1 MRIALGVDTLSYHCR
16 LDAGEITV
24 QEVLDEVADLG
35 FEFLQ
40 LNAVHLRD
48 VDDNGLA
55 ALRQAAED
63 RGMPLTLAGDVI
75 GRPENDT
82 PEVGAERIRRWIAM
96 ARKLGSPYA
105 RASSGFYRNEVMGRP
120 EAIEAHKKYL
130 IAALNAYVD
139 SEPLDDTLV
148 LLENH
153 SDFTPEEYGD
163 IIAAVDARRVGV
175 FLDVINPVT
184 MLLDPLPVVQKLAP
198 FAPAGHVKDFRLV
211 SQYVEGKFHRR
222 GFDVQYCYPGEGV
235 AALPA
240 LMHALQASPA
250 DPYML
255 SIEGLDN
262 RRGVA
267 DQRERLAA
275 AAATL
280 RPLIERGAA

>member
-24 QEVLDEVADLG
+24 KEVLDEVADLG

-40 LNAVHLRD
+40 VNAVHLRD
-48 VDDNGLA
+48 FDDDALA
-55 ALRQAAED
+55 ALRGAAD
-63 RGMPLTLAGDVI
+63 RLGMPLTLAGDVI

-82 PEVGAERIRRWIAM
+82 PEVGAERIRRWTAM
-96 ARKLGSPYA
+96 ARKLGSPYV
-105 RASSGFYRNEVMGRP
+105 RASSGFYRNEVMGNP
-120 EAIEAHKKYL
+120 EAIEANKKYL
-130 IAALNAYVD
+130 VAALNAYVD
-139 SEPLDDTLV
+139 SESADDTLV

-163 IIAAVDARRVGV
+163 IIAAVDTRRIGV

-211 SQYVEGKFHRR
+211 SQYVEGGFHRR

-275 AAATL
+275 TAATL
-280 RPLIERGAA
+280 RPLLERGAA

>member
-1 MRIALGVDTLSYHCR
+1 MRIALGVDTLCYHCR
-16 LDAGEITV
+16 LDAREISV
-24 QEVLDEVADLG
+24 QEVLEEVADLG

-48 VDDNGLA
+48 FDDRDVA
-55 ALRQAAED
+55 AFRRAADD

-82 PEVGAERIRRWIAM
+82 PQAGAERIKRWAAL
-96 ARKLGSPYA
+96 ARQLGSPYV
-105 RASSGFYRNEVMGRP
+105 RVSSGFYRNEVMGDQK
-120 EAIEAHKKYL
+120 AIDAHKNY
-130 IAALNAYVD
+130 IIEALNAYVD
-139 SEPLDDTLV
+139 AEPDGDTLV

-163 IIAAVDARRVGV
+163 IIAGVDARRVGV

-198 FAPAGHVKDFRLV
+198 LASAGHVKDFRMV

-240 LMHALQASPA
+240 LIQALQASPA
-250 DPYML
+250 EPYML

-275 AAATL
+275 SAAAL
-280 RPLIERGAA
+280 RPLLRRDAA

>member
-1 MRIALGVDTLSYHCR
+1 MTIALGVDTLSYHCR
-16 LDAGEITV
+16 LDAREISV
-24 QEVLDEVADLG
+24 QEVLQEVADLG

-40 LNAVHLRD
+40 VNAVHLRD
-48 VDDNGLA
+48 LDAGDVSAVRRTADDLGL
-55 ALRQAAED
+55 
-63 RGMPLTLAGDVI
+63 PLTLAGDVI

-82 PEVGAERIRRWIAM
+82 PAAGVERIKQWAEL
-96 ARKLGSPYA
+96 AHQLGSPYV
-105 RASSGFYRNEVMGRP
+105 RASSGFYRNEVAGDP
-120 EAIEAHKKYL
+120 DAIESNKNYL
-130 IAALNAYVD
+130 IAALTAYVD
-139 SEPLDDTLV
+139 AERDDDVLV

-163 IIAAVDARRVGV
+163 IIAAVDTRRVGV

-184 MLLDPLPVVQKLAP
+184 MLLDPLPVVEKLAP
-198 FAPAGHVKDFRLV
+198 LAPAGHVKDFRMV

-240 LMHALQASPA
+240 LIGALQASPA
-250 DPYML
+250 DPYLL

-267 DQRERLAA
+267 DQRDRLAA
-275 AAATL
+275 SAAAL
-280 RPLIERGAA
+280 RPLLHRDAA

>member
-24 QEVLDEVADLG
+24 KEVLDEVADLG

-40 LNAVHLRD
+40 VNAVHLRD
-48 VDDNGLA
+48 FDDDALA
-55 ALRQAAED
+55 ALRGAAD
-63 RGMPLTLAGDVI
+63 RLGMPLTLAGDVI

-82 PEVGAERIRRWIAM
+82 PEVGAERIRRWTAM
-96 ARKLGSPYA
+96 ARKLGSPYV
-105 RASSGFYRNEVMGRP
+105 RASSGFYRNEVMGHP
-120 EAIEAHKKYL
+120 EAIEASKKYL
-130 IAALNAYVD
+130 VAALNAYVD
-139 SEPLDDTLV
+139 SESADDTLV

-163 IIAAVDARRVGV
+163 IIAAVDTRRIGV

-211 SQYVEGKFHRR
+211 SQYVEGGFHRR

-275 AAATL
+275 TAATL
-280 RPLIERGAA
+280 RPLLERGAA